1 MKARRFRHLATAS
14 ALAFAG
20 ASGAQ
25 SRGPLSLRWSAPAGC
40 PTGEAVV
47 ASVERLRPH
56 AFQRPP
62 TRPLAAEGAVTPDGA
77 RWSLTLTVHAEEG
90 TGARTLA
97 ADTCAEAAD
106 AAAVVLALAIDPT
119 ARRPPPL
126 PPAPPERAPEA
137 PPPMLDAR
145 GHVGGGVHGAL
156 DLGSLPAP
164 AWGVGAG
171 VGFVRAW
178 LRLELGATWFPA
190 QRAVG
195 AAGTAS
201 DVGLVTGELRAC
213 ALLLRRAA
221 VGAGLCAG
229 VAGGAMYAQGVGFT
243 RNDDALTPWWTAL
256 AGGTLHVA
264 LRREVVATARLEVG
278 ASLGDARFLAA
289 DGAELHRPARFVGRG
304 VVGVELRA
312 P

>member
-1 MKARRFRHLATAS
+1 MKARPPWLPVAVS

-20 ASGAQ
+20 ASDAQ
-25 SRGPLSLRWSAPAGC
+25 ARGPLSLRWSAPAGC
-40 PTGEAVV
+40 PTGEAVL

-62 TRPLAAEGAVTPDGA
+62 TRPLAAEVIVTPEGA
-77 RWSLTLTVHAEEG
+77 RWSLTLALHAAEE
-90 TGARTLA
+90 TGARSLT

-119 ARRPPPL
+119 ARRPPPAPEP
-126 PPAPPERAPEA
+126 PPAA
-137 PPPMLDAR
+137 PPPTRDDR
-145 GHVGGGVHGAL
+145 PRVGGGVHGAL

-171 VGFVRAW
+171 VGFARSW

-213 ALLLRRAA
+213 AMLLRGAA

-229 VAGGAMYAQGVGFT
+229 VAGGAMYARGVGFD
-243 RNDDALTPWWTAL
+243 RNEADVTPWWTAL
-256 AGGTLHVA
+256 AGATLRVS
-264 LRREVVATARLEVG
+264 LRREVAAWARLDLG

-289 DGAELHRPARFVGRG
+289 DGAELHHPARLVGRG
-304 VVGVELRA
+304 GVGVELSG